1 VATSAPPP
9 GGLLE
14 QGLDLRYYA
23 DLLWR
28 GRALVTAAAL
38 TGAALGLLT
47 GFLQTPE
54 YRASAMLQI
63 EPPTPLFMS
72 VTDALVGG
80 GSYWQHADFYNTQFR
95 ILRSH
100 AVGEKA
106 VRALESRGKPTPEGP
121 DKPAALIAH
130 VTVEPIPDSRLA
142 LVQVTHRD
150 PKVAAEWANA
160 VAEVYIEQSL
170 STRIDAAKRAYEWL
184 QERLQATQQSM
195 RDAQER
201 LLKSYQSQD
210 LFVPEGSVSAVT
222 SSITKLNEDF
232 IAAQARLIELEAAVK
247 QLSEMRRRGQG
258 VESVPQ
264 VATDEQVAALNG
276 QLASL
281 NLELIRLREK
291 YKEAHP
297 EVQKVLAQVAQV
309 TKSRDA
315 RTAQIEQALRA
326 EQAQLHKRAAELRA
340 AIDEQKAQAA
350 TQSQKGSE
358 LEAIKK
364 EADSAKSLYEVL
376 LQKLNETDIAASIR
390 SNNVSLVERA
400 APPEDPV
407 RPNKRRIALLGLALG
422 LLGGIGLLA
431 GREYLDN
438 TLKDP
443 DEVERYLHT
452 DLLAAVPRHEAAGQ
466 HLVTEAYQNL
476 RTALLFARKDD
487 LGQVVLVTGT
497 APQEGKTTTLVNLA
511 RLMAS
516 SGERVVALDFDLRRA
531 QLHTRLGLAREP
543 GLTDVF
549 VRHQEV
555 AAVTRA
561 TSVPNLSVITA
572 GPLPPNPP
580 ALLARKNL
588 AEVFDQLRQRF
599 DWILLDSPPMASV
612 TDALLLARHVDI
624 VVVVVQHNKVDKR
637 LVKRSIVN
645 LRRVTPNVLGV
656 VLNVVDVKSK
666 GYYYYYYQQQ
676 DREGGRAKVA
686 AAGAGKGSAP
696 SSG

>member
-1 VATSAPPP
+1 MATSAPPS

-28 GRALVTAAAL
+28 GRALVAAAAL
-38 TGAALGLLT
+38 TGSALGLLA

-54 YRASAMLQI
+54 YRASAMVQI

-80 GSYWQHADFYNTQFR
+80 GAYWQHADFYNTQFK
-95 ILRSH
+95 ILRSR
-100 AVGEKA
+100 AVGERA
-106 VRALESRGKPTPEGP
+106 VKALESRGQALPGGP
-121 DKPAALIAH
+121 DPPAALIAH
-130 VTVEPIPDSRLA
+130 VSIDPIPESRLA

-150 PKVAAEWANA
+150 PKVAAAWANA

-170 STRIDAAKRAYEWL
+170 ATRIEAAKRAYEWL
-184 QERLQATQQSM
+184 QERLQATQQNM
-195 RDAQER
+195 RDAQGR

-222 SSITKLNEDF
+222 SSIAKLNEDF

-247 QLSEMRRRGQG
+247 QLAEMRRRGQG

-264 VATDEQVAALNG
+264 VATDEQVASLDG

-291 YKEAHP
+291 YKEGHP
-297 EVQKVLAQVAQV
+297 EVQKVLVQVTQV

-315 RTAQIEQALRA
+315 RTAQIEQSLRA
-326 EQAQLHKRAAELRA
+326 EQAQLRKRAEELRA

-350 TQSQKGSE
+350 TQSQKASE
-358 LEAIKK
+358 LEALKK

-400 APPEDPV
+400 MPPESPV

-422 LLGGIGLLA
+422 LLGGVGLLA

-476 RTALLFARKDD
+476 RTALLFARKDE

-511 RLMAS
+511 RLLAS

-531 QLHTRLGLAREP
+531 QLHSRLGLAREP

-549 VRHQEV
+549 VRHLEV
-555 AAVTRA
+555 EAVTRP

-588 AEVFDQLRQRF
+588 AVLLDQLRQRF
-599 DWILLDSPPMASV
+599 DWVLLDSPPMASV
-612 TDALLLARHVDI
+612 TDALLLARHADA

-637 LVKRSIVN
+637 LVKRSIVA
-645 LRRVTPNVLGV
+645 LRRITPNLLGV

-666 GYYYYYYQQQ
+666 GYYYYYYQHE
-676 DREGGRAKVA
+676 REAGGRGEGEGGKAVP
-686 AAGAGKGSAP
+686 AGTGKA
-696 SSG
+696 

>member
-1 VATSAPPP
+1 MATSAPPP

-28 GRALVTAAAL
+28 GRALVAAAAL

-106 VRALESRGKPTPEGP
+106 VRSLESRGKPLPEGP
-121 DKPAALIAH
+121 DKPGALIAH

-184 QERLQATQQSM
+184 QERLQATQQNM
-195 RDAQER
+195 RDAQAR

-281 NLELIRLREK
+281 NLELTRLREK

-297 EVQKVLAQVAQV
+297 EVQKVLVQVAQV
-309 TKSRDA
+309 TRSRDA

-555 AAVTRA
+555 GAVTRP

-588 AEVFDQLRQRF
+588 ADVFDQLRQGF

-686 AAGAGKGSAP
+686 AAGAGKGSAQ

>member
-1 VATSAPPP
+1 MANPAPPS

-28 GRALVTAAAL
+28 GRALVAAAAL

-72 VTDALVGG
+72 VSDALVGG
-80 GSYWQHADFYNTQFR
+80 SNYWQNADFYNTQFR
-95 ILRSH
+95 ILRSR

-106 VRALESRGKPTPEGP
+106 VRALESRGQPLPEGP
-121 DKPAALIAH
+121 DKPAVLIAH
-130 VTVEPIPDSRLA
+130 VTIEPIPESRLA

-150 PKVAAEWANA
+150 PRVAAEWANA
-160 VAEVYIEQSL
+160 LAEVYIEQSL
-170 STRIDAAKRAYEWL
+170 STRIEAAKRAYEWL
-184 QERLQATQQSM
+184 QERLQTTQQSM
-195 RDAQER
+195 RDAQAR

-247 QLSEMRRRGQG
+247 QLAEMRQRGQG

-264 VATDEQVAALNG
+264 VATDDQVAALNG

-309 TKSRDA
+309 TKSREA
-315 RTAQIEQALRA
+315 RTAQIEQSLRA
-326 EQAQLHKRAAELRA
+326 EQAQLRKRAAELRA

-400 APPEDPV
+400 LAPESPV

-443 DEVERYLHT
+443 DEVERYLHA

-511 RLMAS
+511 RLMAAA
-516 SGERVVALDFDLRRA
+516 GERVVALDFDLRRA

-549 VRHQEV
+549 VSHQEV
-555 AAVTRA
+555 GAVTRPTA
-561 TSVPNLSVITA
+561 VPNLAVITA
-572 GPLPPNPP
+572 GLLPPNPP

-588 AEVFDQLRQRF
+588 ADVFDQLRQRF

-612 TDALLLARHVDI
+612 TDALLLARHADI

-645 LRRVTPNVLGV
+645 LRRITPNVLGV

-666 GYYYYYYQQQ
+666 GYYYYYYQH
-676 DREGGRAKVA
+676 DREAARGQPA
-686 AAGAGKGSAP
+686 AAGPGKDAGSSA
-696 SSG
+696 